1 MVIYW
6 CLLVADLS
14 WKDVRFFAAVVPL
27 VVASRLALAFVLS
40 FHPYLNSTLY
50 LYF

>member
-14 WKDVRFFAAVVPL
+14 WKNVRFFAVVVPL

-40 FHPYLNSTLY
+40 FHPYVN
-50 LYF
+50 